1 MSEEKKI
8 TDYRGTLLLPETDLP
23 MKAKLPENEPK
34 LLDKWNE
41 IGTYAAIRKSSEGKD
56 KFILHDGPPYANGN
70 LHMGTALNKILKDII
85 VKSKQMSG
93 FDAIYRPG
101 WDCHGLPIEWK
112 IEEQYREKGKSKEE
126 VPINEFRSECRVFAK
141 KWIDIQKEEFKRLGV
156 FGEWEN
162 PYTTMEFESEAIIV
176 REFHKFLMNDD
187 LYCGS
192 KPVMWSVVE
201 KTALAE
207 AEVEYKEHVSPT
219 IWVKFPLNTKETE
232 YENSSILIWTT
243 TPWTIPANRAIAY
256 SSKYEYGL
264 YEVVEIEEGSL
275 ANIGEK
281 IIINNTLKENLENAS
296 KAKIKFIKNIDNI
309 ENLICE
315 HPFKSLGYEFHIPL
329 LEGEFVTDETGTGFV
344 HIAPSHGQDDYDLA
358 SKNGIEA
365 PFMIDDEGVYL
376 PSVKFFAG
384 KRVYED
390 DGSYGDGNGS
400 VIREL
405 INANALFA
413 KGKLRHQY
421 PHSWRSKAP
430 LLFRNTPQWFIS
442 MEKNNLREKSLS
454 EIERV
459 QWIPKRG
466 KNRIKSMV
474 DNRPDWVVSRQRAW
488 GVPLA
493 IFLNKKTGEI
503 LKDKEINEKI
513 FAKFKEKGSDSWF
526 ELTSEE
532 ILGDNYN
539 SDEWEKIDDILDVW
553 FDSGSTQAFVLEGDE
568 GIGFPADLY
577 LEGSD
582 QHRGWFQSSLLVGC
596 GTRGKAPFK
605 QVLTH
610 GFVVDKDGKKESKS
624 LGNVTKP
631 EDLINQYGADV
642 IRLWV
647 VSSDYTDDLRVGQ
660 DIMKANVESY
670 RKIRNT
676 FRFLL
681 GNLNNF
687 SQDEI
692 VDYEDMPELEKYIL
706 HKLYLIDLEVRKAYE
721 NYDLKSVFQTLLN
734 FSNLDLS
741 SFYFDIRKDTLYCDS
756 PKSNNRKSTR
766 TVLDLLFNYLVTW
779 FAPILCF
786 TTEEVRKS
794 RFPEI
799 NNSVHEMEF
808 LETKD
813 VWNNSKLFEKWEN
826 IRSIRKV
833 VTGAIELERKEKRIG
848 SSLEA
853 KPIVFVSNEDYI
865 ELLRNIDLP
874 EIFITSQAELRSEE
888 GPKNAFTLDDISDVS
903 VICEIAEGNKCNR
916 SWKIL
921 PEVGTDNDYP
931 DLSLRDANVMREIN
945 VKGH

>member
-1 MSEEKKI
+1 MSEEKNIK
-8 TDYRGTLLLPETDLP
+8 DYRDTLLLPKTDLP
-23 MKAKLPENEPK
+23 MKAKLSENEPK
-34 LLDKWNE
+34 LLDNWDK
-41 IGTYAAIRKSSEGKD
+41 IDTYGSIRKASTGKE

-70 LHMGTALNKILKDII
+70 VHMGTALNKILKDII
-85 VKSKQMSG
+85 IKSKQMAG

-112 IEEQYREKGKSKEE
+112 IEEQYREQGKSKEE
-126 VPINEFRSECRVFAK
+126 VPINEFRSECRLFAK
-141 KWIDIQKEEFKRLGV
+141 KWIDIQKKEFRRLGV
-156 FGEWEN
+156 FGDWGN
-162 PYTTMEFESEAIIV
+162 PYTTMEFDSEAIIV

-219 IWVKFPLNTKETE
+219 VWVKFPIITQKKPYKDSN
-232 YENSSILIWTT
+232 ILIWTT
-243 TPWTIPANRAIAY
+243 TPWTIPANRAIAF

-264 YEVVEIEEGSL
+264 YEVMEIEEGSL
-275 ANIGEK
+275 AKIGEK
-281 IIINNTLKENLENAS
+281 IIINNSLKDNLESAS
-296 KAKIKFIKNIDNI
+296 KAIIKFIQNVDEI
-309 ENLICE
+309 ENLICK
-315 HPFKSLGYEFHIPL
+315 HPFNSLGYEFDIPL

-344 HIAPSHGQDDYDLA
+344 HIAPSHGQDDYELA

-376 PSVKFFAG
+376 PNVKIFAG
-384 KRVYED
+384 KKVYED
-390 DGSYGDGNGS
+390 DGSYGDGNGA

-405 INANALFA
+405 INSNALFA

-442 MEKNNLREKSLS
+442 MEKNNLRDKSLS
-454 EIERV
+454 EIESV
-459 QWIPKRG
+459 EWIPKRG

-474 DNRPDWVVSRQRAW
+474 DNRPDWVISRQRAW

-503 LKDKEINEKI
+503 LKDKEINERI
-513 FAKFKEKGSDSWF
+513 FNNFKKNGSDSWF
-526 ELTSEE
+526 ELSSEE
-532 ILGDNYN
+532 ILGKKYN

-553 FDSGSTQAFVLEGDE
+553 FDSGSTQAFVLEGNQ

-605 QVLTH
+605 KVLTH

-631 EDLINQYGADV
+631 EDLIKQYGADV

-647 VSSDYTDDLRVGQ
+647 VSSDFTDDLRVGQ

-681 GNLNNF
+681 GNLDNF
-687 SQDEI
+687 SEDEV
-692 VDYEDMPELEKYIL
+692 VDYKDMPELERYIL
-706 HKLYLIDLEVRKAYE
+706 HKLCLIDNEVRESYE
-721 NYDLKSVFQTLLN
+721 NFDLKSVFQILLN

-741 SFYFDIRKDTLYCDS
+741 SFYFDIRKDSLYCDS
-756 PKSNNRKSTR
+756 PKSNIRKSTR
-766 TVLDLLFNYLVTW
+766 TVLDLLFNYLVRW

-786 TTEEVRKS
+786 TAEEVRKS
-794 RFPEI
+794 RFPDL
-799 NNSVHEMEF
+799 NNSIHEMQF
-808 LETKD
+808 LNVKD
-813 VWNNSKLFEKWEN
+813 EWNNSELFEKWER
-826 IRSIRKV
+826 IRSIRRV

-853 KPIVFVSNEDYI
+853 KPIVFISNDDYADT
-865 ELLRNIDLP
+865 LRDIDLP
-874 EIFITSQAELRSEE
+874 EIFITSQAELRNEK
-888 GPKNAFTLDDISDVS
+888 GPENAFTLDEINDVA
-903 VICEIAEGNKCNR
+903 VICDIAEGNKCSR

-921 PEVGTDNDYP
+921 PEVGTDKEYP
-931 DLSLRDANVMREIN
+931 DLSLRDAEVMREIN
-945 VKGH
+945 DKGN

>member
-1 MSEEKKI
+1 MSEEKNIK
-8 TDYRGTLLLPETDLP
+8 DYRDTLLLPKTDLP
-23 MKAKLPENEPK
+23 MKAKLSENEPK
-34 LLDKWNE
+34 LLDNWDK
-41 IGTYAAIRKSSEGKD
+41 IDTYGSIRKASTGKE

-70 LHMGTALNKILKDII
+70 VHMGTALNKILKDII
-85 VKSKQMSG
+85 IKSKQMAG

-112 IEEQYREKGKSKEE
+112 IEEQYREQGKSKEE
-126 VPINEFRSECRVFAK
+126 VPINEFRSECRLFAK
-141 KWIDIQKEEFKRLGV
+141 KWIDIQKKEFRRLGV
-156 FGEWEN
+156 FGDWGN
-162 PYTTMEFESEAIIV
+162 PYTTMEFDSEAIIV

-219 IWVKFPLNTKETE
+219 VWVKFPIITQKKPYKDSN
-232 YENSSILIWTT
+232 ILIWTT
-243 TPWTIPANRAIAY
+243 TPWTIPANRAIAF

-264 YEVVEIEEGSL
+264 YEVMEIEEGSL
-275 ANIGEK
+275 AKIGEK
-281 IIINNTLKENLENAS
+281 IIINNSLKDNLESAS
-296 KAKIKFIKNIDNI
+296 KAKIKFIQNVDEI
-309 ENLICE
+309 ENLICK
-315 HPFKSLGYEFHIPL
+315 HPFNSLGYEFDIPL

-344 HIAPSHGQDDYDLA
+344 HIAPSHGQDDYELA

-376 PSVKFFAG
+376 PNVKIFAG
-384 KRVYED
+384 KKVYED
-390 DGSYGDGNGS
+390 DGSYGDGNGA

-405 INANALFA
+405 INSNALFA

-442 MEKNNLREKSLS
+442 MEKNNLRDKSLS
-454 EIERV
+454 EIESV
-459 QWIPKRG
+459 EWIPKRG

-474 DNRPDWVVSRQRAW
+474 DNRPDWVISRQRAW

-503 LKDKEINEKI
+503 LKDKEINERI
-513 FAKFKEKGSDSWF
+513 FNNFKKNGSDSWF
-526 ELTSEE
+526 ELSSEE
-532 ILGDNYN
+532 ILGKKYN

-553 FDSGSTQAFVLEGDE
+553 FDSGSTQAFVLEGNQ

-605 QVLTH
+605 KVLTH

-631 EDLINQYGADV
+631 EDLIKQYGADV

-647 VSSDYTDDLRVGQ
+647 VSSDFTDDLRVGQ

-681 GNLNNF
+681 GNLDNF
-687 SQDEI
+687 SEDEV
-692 VDYEDMPELEKYIL
+692 VDYKDMPELERYIL
-706 HKLYLIDLEVRKAYE
+706 HKLCLIDNEVRESYE
-721 NYDLKSVFQTLLN
+721 NFDLKSVFQILLN

-741 SFYFDIRKDTLYCDS
+741 SFYFDIRKDSLYCDS
-756 PKSNNRKSTR
+756 PKSNIRKSTR
-766 TVLDLLFNYLVTW
+766 TVLDLLFNYLVRW

-786 TTEEVRKS
+786 TAEEVRKS
-794 RFPEI
+794 RFPDL
-799 NNSVHEMEF
+799 NNSIHEMQF
-808 LETKD
+808 LNVKD
-813 VWNNSKLFEKWEN
+813 EWNNSELFEKWER
-826 IRSIRKV
+826 IRSIRRV

-853 KPIVFVSNEDYI
+853 KPIVFISNDDYADT
-865 ELLRNIDLP
+865 LRDIDLP
-874 EIFITSQAELRSEE
+874 EIFITSQAELKNEK
-888 GPKNAFTLDDISDVS
+888 GPENAFALDEINDVA
-903 VICEIAEGNKCNR
+903 VICDIAEGNKCSR

-921 PEVGTDNDYP
+921 PEVGTDKEYP
-931 DLSLRDANVMREIN
+931 DLSLRDAEVMREIN
-945 VKGH
+945 DKGN

>member
-8 TDYRGTLLLPETDLP
+8 TDYRDTLLLPETNLP

-34 LLDKWNE
+34 LLDNWNE
-41 IGTYAAIRKSSEGKD
+41 VGTYASIRKSSKGKD

-296 KAKIKFIKNIDNI
+296 KAKIKFIKKIDNL

-315 HPFKSLGYEFHIPL
+315 HPFKSLGYEFQIPL
-329 LEGEFVTDETGTGFV
+329 LEGDFVTDETGTGFV

-493 IFLNKKTGEI
+493 IFLNKKQV
-503 LKDKEINEKI
+503 
-513 FAKFKEKGSDSWF
+513 KFLRIKK
-526 ELTSEE
+526 LMRK
-532 ILGDNYN
+532 Y
-539 SDEWEKIDDILDVW
+539 
-553 FDSGSTQAFVLEGDE
+553 
-568 GIGFPADLY
+568 
-577 LEGSD
+577 
-582 QHRGWFQSSLLVGC
+582 SLNL
-596 GTRGKAPFK
+596 RKKA
-605 QVLTH
+605 LIH
-610 GFVVDKDGKKESKS
+610 G
-624 LGNVTKP
+624 
-631 EDLINQYGADV
+631 
-642 IRLWV
+642 
-647 VSSDYTDDLRVGQ
+647 
-660 DIMKANVESY
+660 
-670 RKIRNT
+670 
-676 FRFLL
+676 
-681 GNLNNF
+681 
-687 SQDEI
+687 
-692 VDYEDMPELEKYIL
+692 
-706 HKLYLIDLEVRKAYE
+706 
-721 NYDLKSVFQTLLN
+721 
-734 FSNLDLS
+734 LS
-741 SFYFDIRKDTLYCDS
+741 
-756 PKSNNRKSTR
+756 
-766 TVLDLLFNYLVTW
+766 
-779 FAPILCF
+779 
-786 TTEEVRKS
+786 
-794 RFPEI
+794 
-799 NNSVHEMEF
+799 
-808 LETKD
+808 
-813 VWNNSKLFEKWEN
+813 
-826 IRSIRKV
+826 
-833 VTGAIELERKEKRIG
+833 
-848 SSLEA
+848 
-853 KPIVFVSNEDYI
+853 
-865 ELLRNIDLP
+865 
-874 EIFITSQAELRSEE
+874 
-888 GPKNAFTLDDISDVS
+888 
-903 VICEIAEGNKCNR
+903 
-916 SWKIL
+916 
-921 PEVGTDNDYP
+921 
-931 DLSLRDANVMREIN
+931 
-945 VKGH
+945 